1 MRAVL
6 VVVLL
11 AALTAACDGGTTT
24 DEAGDTATQEAS
36 GAAAEEAV
44 WSDGISELRSGDC
57 FLKSATDESTT
68 FDLLDCGVTHDGE
81 VTTVEDCLHGDDE
94 VRLAAIASF
103 VDVPVEELF
112 NWLDSQQLVAME
124 HWKLGVG
131 SVCYLAAVDGQL
143 TVSYRR

>member
-1 MRAVL
+1 MRTGLIVGLL
-6 VVVLL
+6 V
-11 AALTAACDGGTTT
+11 ALISACDGGTTT
-24 DEAGDTATQEAS
+24 DEAGDPATQEAS
-36 GAAAEEAV
+36 GAAAEDAV
-44 WSDGISELRSGDC
+44 WSDGLSELRSGDC
-57 FLKSATDESTT
+57 FLESATDESTT
-68 FDLLDCGVTHDGE
+68 FDLVDCGVPHDGE
-81 VTTVEDCLHGDDE
+81 VTTVAGCLGGNDE

-143 TVSYRR
+143 TVSYRK